1 MTLVLSIKT
10 ASKALLA
17 NKTRSSLTM
26 LGVIIGVAAVIVM
39 IAIGTGAQQTISQ
52 QIASIGSNL
61 LIIIPGSTTSGGLR
75 MGFGSK
81 PTLTLDDARAIEQEC
96 DAAQYA
102 APIFPGTAQV
112 VYGNQNWSTLVSGV
126 TPDYEEV
133 RGWKPVK
140 GRFFSRLEMD
150 GAVKVCLLGQTVVK
164 QLFGD
169 SEPLGQIIR
178 INKVPF
184 RVIGV
189 LVYKGQS
196 PLGQDQD
203 DAILVP
209 LTTAMKR
216 LFREELPGVVRSI
229 MVKAKSIE
237 RMAEAEEQI
246 RTLLRQRHGLSREEQ
261 EDDFSIR
268 NLSEMMA
275 AAEQSARVMS
285 FLLGAIAS
293 ISLIV
298 GGIGIMNIML
308 VSVTERTKEIGI
320 RIAVGARE
328 RDILSQFLIE
338 AVVLSVSGG
347 LFGLLLGIGGAYL
360 IGHFFGWPI
369 LVTGPAILL
378 AFLFAAAV
386 GIFFGLYPARRA
398 SKLHPIEA
406 LRYE

>member
-1 MTLVLSIKT
+1 
-10 ASKALLA
+10 
-17 NKTRSSLTM
+17 
-26 LGVIIGVAAVIVM
+26 
-39 IAIGTGAQQTISQ
+39 
-52 QIASIGSNL
+52 
-61 LIIIPGSTTSGGLR
+61 
-75 MGFGSK
+75 
-81 PTLTLDDARAIEQEC
+81 
-96 DAAQYA
+96 
-102 APIFPGTAQV
+102 
-112 VYGNQNWSTLVSGV
+112 
-126 TPDYEEV
+126 
-133 RGWKPVK
+133 
-140 GRFFSRLEMD
+140 MD

-216 LFREELPGVVRSI
+216 LFREELPGVVRYI

-347 LFGLLLGIGGAYL
+347 LFGLLLGIVGAYL

>member
-10 ASKALLA
+10 ALKSLLA

-26 LGVIIGVAAVIVM
+26 LGVIIGVSAVIVM
-39 IAIGTGAQQTISQ
+39 IAIGTGVQETISQ

-81 PTLTLDDARAIEQEC
+81 PTLTLDDAVAIEQEC
-96 DAAQYA
+96 DAVQYA
-102 APIFPGTAQV
+102 APILPGTAQV

-126 TPDYEEV
+126 TPEYEEV
-133 RGWKPVK
+133 RGWRPVE
-140 GRFFSRLEMD
+140 GRFFGRLEVD
-150 GAVKVCLLGQTVVK
+150 GAAKVCLLGQTVVK

-169 SEPLGQIIR
+169 LDPLGQIIR
-178 INKVPF
+178 IKKVPF

-196 PLGQDQD
+196 PMGQDQD
-203 DAILVP
+203 DAILIP
-209 LTTAMKR
+209 ITTAMKR
-216 LFREELPGVVRSI
+216 LFGEELPGVIRYI
-229 MVKAKSIE
+229 MIKAKSIG

-246 RTLLRQRHGLSREEQ
+246 RTLLRERHRLVNTKL
-261 EDDFSIR
+261 EDDFSTR
-268 NLSEMMA
+268 NLSEMMS

-285 FLLGAIAS
+285 ILLGAIAS

-328 RDILSQFLIE
+328 QDILSQFLIE
-338 AVVLSVSGG
+338 ALVLSLSGG
-347 LFGLLLGIGGAYL
+347 ILGLLLGTGGAYL
-360 IGHFFGWPI
+360 IGRFFEWPI
-369 LVTGPAILL
+369 MVTGPAILL
-378 AFLFAAAV
+378 AFFFASAV
-386 GIFFGLYPARRA
+386 GIFFGLYPARKA